1 MTIVTLQ
8 NNIKRLV
15 IVTLQMKFSVT
26 LKFSVISKLTEWS
39 QFISKTNTAIQ
50 VYAPTSIA
58 EETEVERFYKD
69 LQDLL
74 ELTIKKMSF
83 SS

>member
-15 IVTLQMKFSVT
+15 IVTLQIKFSVT
-26 LKFSVISKLTEWS
+26 MKFSVISKMTEWS

-50 VYAPTSIA
+50 VYAPTTIA
-58 EETEVERFYKD
+58 EETEVERLYKD